1 MPRIDPSRGG
11 ISFTRR
17 GDKIEATF
25 NIPKADLPEG
35 VKRKRITA
43 WGSTEKEAQK
53 NLLSKLASYKLK
65 SKPPAMTQVGGRT
78 LSGWLDEWMND
89 YVSERVQEST
99 LLVYKGHIENYIK
112 PYLGDKL
119 LEKLTIAQIK
129 KEWWDK
135 IRALKKTD
143 RDGNPTDEPLL
154 KPFALANVFKTFRMA
169 MKAARHKYNVQIE
182 VSEDFFA
189 LPQRRRPES
198 NREIEE
204 QSDLIQ
210 TIFYEEL
217 DHDDPRWSQFMLA
230 LLGLRQGERLGL
242 SVNDVILEGSNPRLL
257 ISNQLAFL
265 KSQGGWYIKDATKNG
280 EPREVPIRREFKEA
294 VEKRLELR
302 EKWSKE
308 PDWNPDPKFADL
320 LFLLPG
326 GKLLTRRQDTPMWH
340 ELVGDTR
347 GHLARHVAGHLL
359 IRNGIDAEM
368 AQVILGHQSD
378 VYARYY
384 RAPSSQQVGDA
395 LDRLYRPRY
404 TRRSRRS

>member
-1 MPRIDPSRGG
+1 MPKIDPTKGG

-17 GDKIEATF
+17 GDKVEATY
-25 NIPKADLPEG
+25 NIPKPDLPAD

-43 WGSTEKEAQK
+43 WGDSEKEAQK
-53 NLLSKLASYKLK
+53 NLLAKLASFKLK
-65 SKPPAMTQVGGRT
+65 TKPPAMTQVSGMK
-78 LSGWLDEWMND
+78 LSDWLDEWMTD

-99 LLVYKGHIENYIK
+99 LIVYKGHIENYIK
-112 PYLGDKL
+112 PYLGNKV

-135 IRALKKTD
+135 VRALKKLD
-143 RDGNPTDEPLL
+143 RDGNPTSEPQL

-169 MKAARHKYNVQIE
+169 MKAARHKYNVRIE
-182 VSEDFFA
+182 VSADFFA
-189 LPQRRRPES
+189 VPQRKRPES
-198 NREIEE
+198 NTEIEE
-204 QSDLIQ
+204 KSDLIQ
-210 TIFYEEL
+210 KIFFEEL
-217 DHDDPRWSQFMLA
+217 DRNDPRWSQFMLS

-242 SVNDVILEGSNPRLL
+242 SVSDVILDEPNPR
-257 ISNQLAFL
+257 IIVKNQLAFL

-280 EPREVPIRREFKEA
+280 EPREVPLRREFKEA
-294 VEKRLELR
+294 VKKRLELR
-302 EKWSKE
+302 KKWSKD
-308 PDWNPDPKFADL
+308 PDWNPDEKFADL

-340 ELVGDTR
+340 TLVGDTR

-359 IRNGIDAEM
+359 LRNGISAEM

-384 RAPSSQQVGDA
+384 RAPSSQQIGDA
-395 LDRLYRPRY
+395 LDQNYRPRY
-404 TRRSRRS
+404 SRNN

>member
-1 MPRIDPSRGG
+1 MPRIDPTKGG

-17 GDKIEATF
+17 GDKVEATY
-25 NIPKADLPEG
+25 NIPKSDLPAD

-43 WGSTEKEAQK
+43 WGDSEKEAQK
-53 NLLSKLASYKLK
+53 NLLAKLASFKLK
-65 SKPPAMTQVGGRT
+65 TKPPAMTQVSGIK
-78 LSGWLDEWMND
+78 LSDWLDEWMTD

-99 LLVYKGHIENYIK
+99 LIVYKGHIENYIK
-112 PYLGDKL
+112 PYLGNKV

-135 IRALKKTD
+135 VRALKKLD
-143 RDGNPTDEPLL
+143 RDGNPTSEPQL

-169 MKAARHKYNVQIE
+169 MKAARHKYNVRIE
-182 VSEDFFA
+182 VSADFFA
-189 LPQRRRPES
+189 VPQRKRPES

-204 QSDLIQ
+204 KSDLIQ
-210 TIFYEEL
+210 KIFFEEL
-217 DHDDPRWSQFMLA
+217 DRNDPLWSQFMLS

-242 SVNDVILEGSNPRLL
+242 SVNDVILDEPNPR
-257 ISNQLAFL
+257 IIVKNQLAFL

-280 EPREVPIRREFKEA
+280 EPREVPLRREFKEA
-294 VEKRLELR
+294 VKKRLQLR
-302 EKWSKE
+302 KKWSKD
-308 PDWNPDPKFADL
+308 PDWNPDEKFADL

-340 ELVGDTR
+340 TLVGDTR

-359 IRNGIDAEM
+359 LRNGISAEM

-384 RAPSSQQVGDA
+384 RAPSSQQIGDA
-395 LDRLYRPRY
+395 LDQNYRPRY
-404 TRRSRRS
+404 SRNN

>member
-1 MPRIDPSRGG
+1 MPRIDPSKGG

-17 GDKIEATF
+17 GDKVEATY
-25 NIPKADLPEG
+25 NIPKSDLPEG

-43 WGSTEKEAQK
+43 WGDTEKEARK

-65 SKPPAMTQVGGRT
+65 TKPPAMTQVSGRT

-99 LLVYKGHIENYIK
+99 LLTYKGHIENYIK
-112 PYLGDKL
+112 PYLGDKI
-119 LEKLTIAQIK
+119 LEKMTIAQIK

-135 IRALKKTD
+135 LRELKRLD
-143 RDGNPTDEPLL
+143 ADGNPTDKPQLA
-154 KPFALANVFKTFRMA
+154 PFALANVFKTFRMA
-169 MKAARHKYNVQIE
+169 MKAARQKYNVQID
-182 VSEDFFA
+182 VSETFFA
-189 LPQRRRPES
+189 IPQRRRPES

-204 QSDLIQ
+204 KSDLIQ
-210 TIFYEEL
+210 TIFFEDL
-217 DHDDPRWSQFMLA
+217 DRNDPRWSQFMLA
-230 LLGLRQGERLGL
+230 LMGLRQGERLGL
-242 SVNDVILEGSNPRLL
+242 SLDDIILDDSNPRLL
-257 ISNQLAFL
+257 VRNQLAFL

-280 EPREVPIRREFKEA
+280 EPREVPLRREYKEA
-294 VEKRLELR
+294 VEKRLALR
-302 EKWSKE
+302 KEWSKD
-308 PDWNPDPKFADL
+308 PGWNPDPKFENL

-359 IRNGIDAEM
+359 LRNGISAEM

-384 RAPSSQQVGDA
+384 RSPSSQQIGDA
-395 LDRLYRPRY
+395 LDQNYRPRY
-404 TRRSRRS
+404 TSRRS

>member
-1 MPRIDPSRGG
+1 MPKIDPSKGG

-17 GDKIEATF
+17 GEKVEATY
-25 NIPKADLPEG
+25 NIPKSDLPEG
-35 VKRKRITA
+35 VNRKRITA
-43 WGSTEKEAQK
+43 WGDSEKEAQK
-53 NLLSKLASYKLK
+53 NLLAKLASYKLK
-65 SKPPAMTQVGGRT
+65 TKPPAMTQVSGRT
-78 LSGWLDEWMND
+78 LSGWLDEWMDD

-112 PYLGDKL
+112 PYLGNKV

-135 IRALKKTD
+135 IRELKKLD
-143 RDGNPTDEPLL
+143 RDGNPTDEPQL

-169 MKAARHKYNVQIE
+169 MKAARQKYNVQID
-182 VSEDFFA
+182 VSESFFA
-189 LPQRRRPES
+189 IPQRRRPES

-204 QSDLIQ
+204 KSDLIQ
-210 TIFYEEL
+210 TIFFEDL
-217 DHDDPRWSQFMLA
+217 DRNDPRWSQFMLA
-230 LLGLRQGERLGL
+230 LMGLRQGERLGI
-242 SVNDVILEGSNPRLL
+242 SIDDIILEGSNPRLL
-257 ISNQLAFL
+257 VRNQLAFL

-280 EPREVPIRREFKEA
+280 EPREVPLRREYKEA
-294 VEKRLELR
+294 VEKRLALR
-302 EKWSKE
+302 QEWSKDPE
-308 PDWNPDPKFADL
+308 WNPDPKFENL

-359 IRNGIDAEM
+359 LRNGISAEM

-384 RAPSSQQVGDA
+384 RSPSSQQIGDA
-395 LDRLYRPRY
+395 LDQNYRPRY
-404 TRRSRRS
+404 TSRRS